1 MAKIL
6 TLLEYCFKNVY
17 HLKIKFKMSCISINL
32 KNLRRHEGMTQEELS
47 QKLGIK
53 RSLLGAYEE
62 GRAEPKASLL
72 IKMAHTFS
80 VPLEQFINYPID
92 TKNFN
97 PHAASD
103 FEGRRLRVLSI
114 AVDEHNEEKV
124 QLVPSKASA
133 GYLNG
138 YADPVYVEKLQSF
151 ALPNFPTGTFRA
163 FEILGDSMLPIPS
176 GSIIFAEY
184 VQDWTSIR
192 DNQTYIVVTGSEG
205 IVFKRVFNRLMENNT
220 LLLRSDNPVYQDFE
234 VNVKD
239 IHEIWKFRAFMSME
253 MPAREESV
261 KQLTDIVISLQ
272 KSVRELQDRVGRE
285 L

>member
-1 MAKIL
+1 
-6 TLLEYCFKNVY
+6 
-17 HLKIKFKMSCISINL
+17 MSCISINL

-62 GRAEPKASLL
+62 GRAEPKAALL
-72 IKMAHTFS
+72 IKMAQTFS

-92 TKNFN
+92 TKNLSA
-97 PHAASD
+97 HAASD

-114 AVDEHNEEKV
+114 AVDENNNEKV
-124 QLVPSKASA
+124 QLIPAKASA

-192 DNQTYIVVTGSEG
+192 DNQTYIVVTSSEG
-205 IVFKRVFNRLMENNT
+205 IVFKRVFNRLMDNNT